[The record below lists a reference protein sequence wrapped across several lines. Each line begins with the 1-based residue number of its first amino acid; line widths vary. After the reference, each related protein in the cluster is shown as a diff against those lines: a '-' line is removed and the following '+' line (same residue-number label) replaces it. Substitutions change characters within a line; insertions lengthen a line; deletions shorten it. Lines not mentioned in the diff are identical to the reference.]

1 MFPGN
6 VAAAPVVADSPA
18 KVIPMLVTFKSSS
31 HGDITLFGSVAKSLL
46 KMMGQSGQVP
56 GAVMADDVVA
66 AKNAL
71 TQSLDALEST
81 DDDDQA
87 SAKNNDEGEAPVAL
101 STRAIP
107 LLAMLDSAA
116 ENGDN
121 VMWE

>member
-1 MFPGN
+1 
-6 VAAAPVVADSPA
+6 
-18 KVIPMLVTFKSSS
+18 MLVTFKSSS
-31 HGDITLFGSVAKSLL
+31 HGDITVFGSVAKSLL

-56 GAVMADDVVA
+56 GAVMAGDVA
-66 AKNAL
+66 AVRSAL
-71 TQSLDALEST
+71 TESLDALES
-81 DDDDQA
+81 DSDDDQT
-87 SAKNNDEGEAPVAL
+87 SAKNNDEGDAPVAL